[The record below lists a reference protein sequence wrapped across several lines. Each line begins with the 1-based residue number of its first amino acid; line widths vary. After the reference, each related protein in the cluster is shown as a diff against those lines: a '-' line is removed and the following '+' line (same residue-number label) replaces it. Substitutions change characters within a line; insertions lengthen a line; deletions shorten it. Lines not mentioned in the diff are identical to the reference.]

1 MKLKLLLCGTL
12 LALPGCLSM
21 SASASFGPRI
31 SSEVLVGIVPGETSK
46 AEVVAKLGPPE
57 EYLRQEVAAGL
68 SDDEARISGAIQLGN
83 RAHDVLTWQH
93 DWFHAR
99 GRWWLLYLWIDS
111 EVDSDVLMIVFD
123 EQERVRDISFR
134 ETVR

>member
-12 LALPGCLSM
+12 LVLPGCLSM
-21 SASASFGPRI
+21 SASATFGPRI
-31 SSEVLVGIVPGETSK
+31 SSEVLVSIVPGKTSK
-46 AEVVAKLGPPE
+46 AEVVARLGPPE

-93 DWFHAR
+93 DRFQAR

-134 ETVR
+134 ETER